1 MIAFL
6 AVIIVLALA
15 VTACSSGKSNNQ
27 SKSGGGAN
35 QGGGTSQGGGTNQSA
50 NQGGQQQQY
59 KDGVYNGFVQG
70 EKYNV
75 SVTMN
80 VAGGKIKN
88 VDVKEPTYDQ
98 VVADKWAPVMN
109 VLIQVP
115 QRVVGAQSTTIEAV
129 TGATNTY
136 TMMMTAINKAIDQ
149 AKGGASSGTS
159 GGGTSG
165 GGSGGGSSGS
175 GSSSSGSSGGK

>member
-1 MIAFL
+1 
-6 AVIIVLALA
+6 
-15 VTACSSGKSNNQ
+15 
-27 SKSGGGAN
+27 
-35 QGGGTSQGGGTNQSA
+35 
-50 NQGGQQQQY
+50 
-59 KDGVYNGFVQG
+59 
-70 EKYNV
+70 
-75 SVTMN
+75 
-80 VAGGKIKN
+80 
-88 VDVKEPTYDQ
+88 
-98 VVADKWAPVMN
+98 MN